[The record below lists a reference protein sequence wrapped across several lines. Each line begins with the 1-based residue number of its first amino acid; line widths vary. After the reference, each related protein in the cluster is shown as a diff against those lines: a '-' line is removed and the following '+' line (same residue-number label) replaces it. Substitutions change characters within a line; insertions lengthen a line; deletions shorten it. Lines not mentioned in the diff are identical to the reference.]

1 MSLENINLI
10 GKEQII
16 NTISLD
22 DIKDDLTNNLK
33 DSNLIF
39 SILVLASRNFYS
51 KNKNSVYLS
60 NKYNETSKSN
70 FVQDG
75 KVIDDNIISLASDS
89 FTYFGNL
96 SGVSSFY
103 ELIDLSNN
111 TQDFVNLVRH
121 NIGKGLSLNE
131 RQNVNR
137 NYADSEIKRLDKIL
151 KSNQECFHKDE
162 DSDEIICKKC
172 NQFKSF
178 KESSALFKDETIKN
192 FANESLFEQALYIE
206 LNKVPRNLQN
216 PNNKKRTPVYSAK
229 ELVLLVVR
237 ACVVSFPTLS
247 YSKLKK
253 IIYKILDNYHN
264 SSPIYI
270 EEKKHDE
277 SGSLDYFE
285 FYETS
290 LFGENRDEDYKVIEL
305 MDFNVNKIIKE
316 NFDEVKLACI
326 ASEMKIAFKTNR
338 ELAEYLNKSEET
350 ARNLKNQ
357 SIEEMRKLINEISNG
372 AHTDFNQEDLEYFA
386 KHFTGTLV
394 RYIQSFFSEDVVNV
408 T

>member
-1 MSLENINLI
+1 
-10 GKEQII
+10 
-16 NTISLD
+16 
-22 DIKDDLTNNLK
+22 
-33 DSNLIF
+33 
-39 SILVLASRNFYS
+39 
-51 KNKNSVYLS
+51 
-60 NKYNETSKSN
+60 
-70 FVQDG
+70 
-75 KVIDDNIISLASDS
+75 
-89 FTYFGNL
+89 
-96 SGVSSFY
+96 
-103 ELIDLSNN
+103 
-111 TQDFVNLVRH
+111 
-121 NIGKGLSLNE
+121 
-131 RQNVNR
+131 
-137 NYADSEIKRLDKIL
+137 
-151 KSNQECFHKDE
+151 
-162 DSDEIICKKC
+162 
-172 NQFKSF
+172 
-178 KESSALFKDETIKN
+178 
-192 FANESLFEQALYIE
+192 
-206 LNKVPRNLQN
+206 
-216 PNNKKRTPVYSAK
+216 
-229 ELVLLVVR
+229 LLVVR